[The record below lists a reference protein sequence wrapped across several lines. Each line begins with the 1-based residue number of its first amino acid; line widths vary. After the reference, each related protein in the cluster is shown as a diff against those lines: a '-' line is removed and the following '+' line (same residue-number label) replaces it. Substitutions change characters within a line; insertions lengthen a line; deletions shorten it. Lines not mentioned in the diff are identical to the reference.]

1 MSNKVFSLFSD
12 WQVFLQN
19 RTLPFLASIVFFLLL
34 AWQLGGLLSLV
45 LHTPQAPI
53 MPTLAVVT
61 SSSPTAPIQASAS
74 LLFGEP
80 ASVQSPQKAPEAVN
94 SAHLART
101 QLRLKLLGAI
111 VTAQRA
117 VAIIE
122 SSGKT
127 LVVAEGQEVMSG
139 VRLLKVYAEEVV
151 LEHRGKR
158 EKLQMEQVGKGLIAT
173 VAQTASPQA
182 LNVEDKVLLQNLT
195 QTLRAQPLSLSKYI
209 RFQPVNQGGALS
221 AVQIWPREHE
231 AVFRALGLQAG
242 DKLKRVNGQS
252 MAEMAQDA
260 NGWQTFLEQSQF
272 ALQVERDGQLLD
284 LTIDLNEWAAD

>member
-1 MSNKVFSLFSD
+1 MSNQVFSKFSD
-12 WQVFLQN
+12 WQSIVHN
-19 RTLPFLASIVFFLLL
+19 RTIAVFSGFLLFLIL
-34 AWQLGGLLSLV
+34 AWQLGGLLSLL
-45 LHTPQAPI
+45 LHTPQVPA
-53 MPTLAVVT
+53 MPQLAVT
-61 SSSPTAPIQASAS
+61 TIPSLATPIQASAS

-80 ASVQSPQKAPEAVN
+80 APVQSLQKAPEVVN
-94 SAHLART
+94 STHLAKT
-101 QLRLKLLGAI
+101 QLRLKLLGTI

-139 VRLLKVYAEEVV
+139 VSLLKVYAEEVV

-158 EKLQMEQVGKGLIAT
+158 EKLQMEQAGKGLIAK
-173 VAQTASPQA
+173 VQQAASPQV
-182 LNVEDKVLLQNLT
+182 LNAEDKALLQSLT

-221 AVQIWPREHE
+221 AVQIWPQEHK
-231 AVFRALGLQAG
+231 AVFSALGLQAG

-252 MAEMAQDA
+252 VADMAQDA
-260 NGWQTFLEQSQF
+260 NGWQAFLEQTQF
-272 ALQVERDGQLLD
+272 ALQLERDGQLLD